1 MIHINAAVVWT
12 ENSTQLQ
19 RVRAGRNHIFI
30 YKPFEETLSPQ
41 NGFLKIVD
49 GSHRM
54 SPEQILKAT
63 ATEIQLLPGQAIAMD
78 GELVIEYP
86 KEGGGG
92 LGLLQSMHKYKNA
105 PKT

>member
-1 MIHINAAVVWT
+1 MIDMKEVVVWMQ
-12 ENSTQLQ
+12 NPTQLQ
-19 RVRAGRNHIFI
+19 RMKAGRNRIFI
-30 YKPFEETLSPQ
+30 YKPMEETLSPQ

-54 SPEQILKAT
+54 SSEEILKTT
-63 ATEIQLLPGQAIAMD
+63 ATEIQLLPGQVIAMD

-92 LGLLQSMHKYKNA
+92 LGLLMSMHKYKS
-105 PKT
+105 